1 MAEAFFDVLV
11 IGSGASG
18 LAAAVS
24 AERAGARVAVATK
37 GSLQSCNS
45 AKAQGGIQAALGDD
59 DSPELHADDVWASSH
74 ETANRELVTVLTSE
88 APSAIHWL
96 EELGV
101 AFTRDS
107 TAPAHA
113 ALAGAGARGRAKRP
127 VNGGYRLARC
137 GGASRKRLLQVG
149 DRTGHAIT
157 KALRDAWEAGSGTT
171 FANAPLQELT
181 RLENGWRARVGE
193 HSVDAGTV
201 VLAAG
206 GRCYREAKERGE
218 LSTNH
223 PNATGE
229 VTRLALALGA
239 EARDLDALQYH
250 PNGGAWPATMQGYS
264 IPETTRA
271 YGAVLLNADGE
282 EFTDSLGPRDAVSQ
296 AIFDEVEAGRGVR
309 TPDGRPAVWL
319 DTTRIPEAD
328 AEVSLPYMLRRYR
341 AAGIDPLAE
350 KILTYPVLHY
360 QNGGLVIDTDAETTL
375 DGVYACGEIAG
386 GTHGRNRMM
395 GNSLLECVVFG
406 RRAGKAAVEKAR
418 S

>member
-1 MAEAFFDVLV
+1 MPAVRSGRSFDVLV

-37 GSLQSCNS
+37 TTLQACNS
-45 AKAQGGIQAALGDD
+45 AKAQGGIQASFGDD
-59 DSPELHADDVWASSH
+59 DSPALHAEDVMRSSH
-74 ETANRELVTVLTSE
+74 DTADPLLVETLTSE

-101 AFTRDS
+101 EFTRS
-107 TAPAHA
+107 
-113 ALAGAGARGRAKRP
+113 
-127 VNGGYRLARC
+127 NGGYRLARC
-137 GGASRKRLLQVG
+137 GGATRRRLLQVG

-157 KALRDAWEAGSGTT
+157 RALREAYEAGSG
-171 FANAPLQELT
+171 AELAHHALT
-181 RLENGWRARVGE
+181 GLERFENGWRATFDTKDGTDA
-193 HSVDAGTV
+193 VDAATI

-206 GRCYREAKERGE
+206 GRCFAEADARGE

-229 VTRLALALGA
+229 VTRIALDAGA

-296 AIFDEVEAGRGVR
+296 AIFDEVGKGKGIL
-309 TPDGRPAVWL
+309 TPDARPAVWL
-319 DTTRIPEAD
+319 DTTRIPVED
-328 AEVSLPYMLRRYR
+328 AEISLPYMLRRYR
-341 AAGIDPLAE
+341 GAGIDPLAE
-350 KILTYPVLHY
+350 PIHTYPVLHY
-360 QNGGLVIDTDAETTL
+360 QNGGLVIDEHASTTIE
-375 DGVYACGEIAG
+375 GVFACGEIAG

-395 GNSLLECVVFG
+395 GNSLLECTVFG
-406 RRAGKAAVEKAR
+406 RRAGKAAAEAA
-418 S
+418 

>member
-1 MAEAFFDVLV
+1 MATAHTFDVLV

-24 AERAGARVAVATK
+24 AEHAGARVALATK
-37 GSLQSCNS
+37 TSIQANNS
-45 AKAQGGIQAALGDD
+45 SKAQGGIQAAFGDD
-59 DSPELHADDVWASSH
+59 DSPDLHAEDVMRSSH
-74 ETANRELVTVLTSE
+74 DTADPRLVEVLTSE

-96 EELGV
+96 EELGC
-101 AFTRDS
+101 AFT
-107 TAPAHA
+107 HE
-113 ALAGAGARGRAKRP
+113 
-127 VNGGYRLARC
+127 NGGYRLARC

-157 KALRDAWEAGSGTT
+157 KALRESFEAGGGTPLPDH
-171 FANAPLQELT
+171 ALLELAPG
-181 RLENGWRARVGE
+181 ENGWVASFGGRDGGHVEIA
-193 HSVDAGTV
+193 AGAV

-206 GRCYREAKERGE
+206 GRCYAEAEERGE

-229 VTRLALALGA
+229 VTGIALDLGC

-250 PNGGAWPATMQGYS
+250 PNGGAWPPTMQGYS

-271 YGAVLLNADGE
+271 YGAVLLNAEGE
-282 EFTDSLGPRDAVSQ
+282 EFTDSLGPRDEVSQ
-296 AIFDEVEAGRGVR
+296 AIFDEVAAGRGVE
-309 TPDGRPAVWL
+309 TEDGRPAVYL

-328 AEVSLPYMLRRYR
+328 ADVSLPYMLRRFR
-341 AAGIDPLAE
+341 GAGIDPLAE
-350 KILTYPVLHY
+350 PLLTYPVLHY
-360 QNGGLVIDTDAETTL
+360 QNGGLVIDTEAETTL
-375 DGVYACGEIAG
+375 EGLYACGEIAG

-406 RRAGKAAVEKAR
+406 RRAGRAASEKA

>member
-1 MAEAFFDVLV
+1 VADSASFDVLV
-11 IGSGASG
+11 IGSGAAG

-45 AKAQGGIQAALGDD
+45 AKAQGGIQAAFGDD
-59 DSPELHADDVWASSH
+59 DSPKQHAEDVWRSSH
-74 ETANRELVTVLTSE
+74 ETADLELVEVLTSE

-101 AFTRDS
+101 AFTR
-107 TAPAHA
+107 
-113 ALAGAGARGRAKRP
+113 G
-127 VNGGYRLARC
+127 NGGYRLARC
-137 GGASRKRLLQVG
+137 GGSSRKRLLQVG

-157 KALRDAWEAGSGTT
+157 KGLRDAWESGSGTT
-171 FANAPLQELT
+171 FANSPLTSLERT
-181 RLENGWRARVGE
+181 ENGWRAHAGGHVL
-193 HSVDAGTV
+193 DAGTV

-206 GRCYREAKERGE
+206 GRCYREARERGE
-218 LSTNH
+218 LTTNH
-223 PNATGE
+223 PGATGE

-239 EARDLDALQYH
+239 ESRDLDALQYH
-250 PNGGAWPATMQGYS
+250 PNGGAWPENMQGYA

-282 EFTDSLGPRDAVSQ
+282 EFCDSLGPRDVVSQ
-296 AIFDEVEAGRGVR
+296 AIVDEVTKGKGVE
-309 TPDGRPAVWL
+309 TPDGRPAVYL
-319 DTTRIPEAD
+319 DTTRIGVDD
-328 AEVSLPYMLRRYR
+328 AAISLPYMLRRYR
-341 AAGIDPLAE
+341 GAGIDPLAE

-360 QNGGLVIDTDAETTL
+360 QNGGLVIDRNAETTL
-375 DGVYACGEIAG
+375 EGLYACGEIAG

-406 RRAGKAAVEKAR
+406 RRAGKAAFEKAG

>member
-1 MAEAFFDVLV
+1 VAGPDETFDVLV

-24 AERAGARVAVATK
+24 AERSGARVALATK
-37 GSLQSCNS
+37 GSLQANNS
-45 AKAQGGIQAALGDD
+45 SKAQGGIQAAFAEDD
-59 DSPELHADDVWASSH
+59 TPEIHAEDVWRSSH
-74 ETANRELVTVLTSE
+74 ETADRRLAEVLTTE

-101 AFTRDS
+101 EFTRDED
-107 TAPAHA
+107 
-113 ALAGAGARGRAKRP
+113 
-127 VNGGYRLARC
+127 GGYRLARC
-137 GGASRKRLLQVG
+137 GGATRKRLLQVG

-157 KALRDAWEAGSGTT
+157 RQLRDAWEAGTGTSLT
-171 FANAPLQELT
+171 NAPLHELAQS
-181 RLENGWRARVGE
+181 NGGWRARVGV
-193 HSVDAGTV
+193 SVVDAGTV

-206 GRCYREAKERGE
+206 GRCYREAEERGE

-229 VTRLALALGA
+229 VTKIAVDLGA
-239 EARDLDALQYH
+239 ESRDLDALQYH
-250 PNGGAWPATMQGYS
+250 PNGGSWPPNMQGYS

-271 YGAVLLNADGE
+271 YGAVLLNSDGE
-282 EFTDSLGPRDAVSQ
+282 EFTDSLGPRDVVAQ
-296 AIFDEVEAGRGVR
+296 AIFDEVEQGRGVR
-309 TPDGRPAVWL
+309 TPDGRPAVFL
-319 DTTRIPEAD
+319 DTTLIPATD

-341 AAGIDPLAE
+341 SAGIDPLQE

-360 QNGGLVIDTDAETTL
+360 QNGGLVIDEQAATTI

-406 RRAGKAAVEKAR
+406 KRAGHAAFEKAR